1 MALLIFMA
9 RKNPTP
15 SGPGRGMRERKMPAR
30 VRKIRH
36 DDETRAKIK
45 AGNIINRL
53 QKLIAGEIDM
63 APHAVTAALGLLR
76 KSLPDLTSVEHSGEV
91 ARTYVARLPQ
101 PIPDIDEWKR
111 QTTTSLQ

>member
-1 MALLIFMA
+1 
-9 RKNPTP
+9 
-15 SGPGRGMRERKMPAR
+15 MRERKMPAR